1 MSETLAA
8 VLWDMDGTLIDSE
21 PIWIA
26 EQFVMVEQYGGS
38 WSQEQ
43 GLALVGSDMHETAAA
58 MQGAGVDVEAG
69 ALVASLEQAVIASLR
84 TTVPWRPGVLS
95 LLAELRREGVP
106 CAIATTSSH
115 EMADLVAASAP
126 AGTFGA
132 IVGGEDVTRTKPSP
146 EPYLR
151 AAELLGVRIDQCVA
165 VEDSSNGLRSAIAS
179 GAASVAIPHDA
190 PLPTSGGFTVWPT
203 LEGRSAADLRALLT

>member
-1 MSETLAA
+1 MTETLAA

-21 PIWIA
+21 RIWIA
-26 EQFVMVEQYGGS
+26 EQFVMVEQHGGT
-38 WSQEQ
+38 WSEEQ
-43 GLALVGSDMHETAAA
+43 GLALVGSDMHDTATA
-58 MQGAGVDVEAG
+58 MQRAGVDVEAG
-69 ALVASLEQAVIASLR
+69 SLVASLEQAVMASLR

-95 LLAELRREGVP
+95 LLAELRREGVL

-126 AGTFGA
+126 TGTFGA

-151 AAELLGVRIDQCVA
+151 AAELLGVRIEQCVA
-165 VEDSSNGLRSAIAS
+165 VEDSPNGLRSAIAS
-179 GAASVAIPHDA
+179 GATSLAIPNDA
-190 PLPTSGGFTVWPT
+190 PLPTDAGFTVWST
-203 LEGRSAADLRALLT
+203 LEGRSVADLRALLT